1 MPQIQEEAEEEQKE
15 MELDLDE
22 GIRAAMAEPKPI
34 LKNAEKAEVYSN
46 ESFGSDE
53 LNNSICEEADR
64 GSDDYDDDMEVDYD
78 GREAHHINLAQAQPK
93 SSGGFFGKLGS
104 FFKSGN
110 AGAPAQA
117 SSGRR

>member
-1 MPQIQEEAEEEQKE
+1 

>member
-1 MPQIQEEAEEEQKE
+1 MPQIQEEADEEQKE

-64 GSDDYDDDMEVDYD
+64 GDDDYDDDMEVDHD
-78 GREAHHINLAQAQPK
+78 SREGLSLELGQAQPK

-104 FFKSGN
+104 IFSSNRN
-110 AGAPAQA
+110 AAPN
-117 SSGRR
+117 

>member
-1 MPQIQEEAEEEQKE
+1 MPQIQEEAEEELKE

-64 GSDDYDDDMEVDYD
+64 GADSDDDYDDDMEVDARD
-78 GREAHHINLAQAQPK
+78 GLSMNLAQAQPK

-110 AGAPAQA
+110 AGAPAQT
-117 SSGRR
+117 